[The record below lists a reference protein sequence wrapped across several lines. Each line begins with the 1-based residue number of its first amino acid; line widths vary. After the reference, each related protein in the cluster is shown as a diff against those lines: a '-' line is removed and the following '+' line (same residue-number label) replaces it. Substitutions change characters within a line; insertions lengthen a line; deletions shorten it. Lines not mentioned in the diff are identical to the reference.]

1 MAHKPTER
9 PIFEPCV
16 ARLLSG
22 VLGLLALFPLGVALL
37 GVALYGATDT
47 STTEWSVGGALGAV
61 APFVAAGMGGVVC
74 AVHLF
79 RAGRSSRWPRLAGSL
94 AWAALY
100 CTPFI
105 VALVYLV
112 DHRT

>member
-1 MAHKPTER
+1 MAHRSTER
-9 PIFEPCV
+9 PIFEPWV

-22 VLGLLALFPLGVALL
+22 VIGLLAIFPLGFALV

-47 STTEWSVGGALGAV
+47 STAARSVGGALGAV
-61 APFVAAGMGGVVC
+61 APFVAAGIAGVVC

-79 RAGRSSRWPRLAGSL
+79 RAGRSSRWPRLAGSMG
-94 AWAALY
+94 WAAL
-100 CTPFI
+100 CCLPFA

-112 DHRT
+112 AYRA